1 MRLNGRDI
9 ALETA
14 IPLLQVLEKFQY
26 DPAKIAVERNG
37 DIIPKSMYSQTEI
50 QPDDCLESVIFVVGG

>member
-37 DIIPKSMYSQTEI
+37 DIIPKKNSTKQR
-50 QPDDCLESVIFVVGG
+50 GGEVKPVEARADLSGN